1 MTELFVV
8 DLPLTE
14 FFKVGILRLETS
26 HRLSSS
32 LSHSCNRL
40 HNSLGIVRCL
50 GWIMKTKYLCLRNS
64 FLALALIAEFMLGA
78 SAAMGQAK
86 QTPGGNAAPATKF
99 PAAKAKAQPPKAPP
113 IDADADSDHGAQDE
127 DKTEKDTPESIRK
140 REEWFYK
147 QRASV
152 SGHIPGGARLRALQH
167 MQRMMAAEG
176 KLVLR
181 PDGTYAAAT
190 PQSGLTSFPGWSS
203 IGPTPT
209 TGGTFSPV
217 TGRVTTIAVDPSDT
231 TGNTVLIGG
240 AQGGIWRS
248 TDAGVTWAAVGDQ
261 NASLA
266 MGSIAF
272 APSSPSTVYAGT
284 GEQASIGFD
293 IYYGA
298 GVLKSTDSGKTWTQ
312 TCTTAG
318 ATCPFIGP
326 YTNGLNPGFG
336 FFNFGGAR
344 ISYVAV
350 NPTNPNL
357 ILVGAQFL
365 VEGPQE
371 GVYCSS
377 NGGATWTNIL
387 PDEMATFVGFASSSV
402 AFVALGNP
410 FGSSPGA
417 PHGNGIYKS
426 TNASSCSATFTQLTA
441 GLPAQSTMGRMELGI
456 SPNFASDNTVYAS
469 ISDGTSSSATNLGV
483 WVTANGGMLWTQTA
497 APDVCQ
503 FQCWYDNVIKVDPTN
518 KNHVFFGGS
527 SVSDAGGNPMWVVR
541 TTSGG
546 TSWSTVIPTQRSAG
560 LPHVDTH
567 ALAFFKLPT
576 GKVRLYLG
584 NDGGIWRTDDAEAA
598 TILWTNLNDS
608 LLTLTQFYPSISI
621 NPSSPSIAYA
631 GTQDNGSQNY
641 QGGVSWMDNN
651 LCGDGAS
658 TAVDAIVP
666 STVYIGCATGFPVN
680 ASYQNGA
687 AGTFS
692 PAVNGI
698 DPNDTSDFIPPLVT
712 DPNIANVLYFG
723 TTKIY
728 QSFDAAN
735 TWTALTAPLVSA
747 PGDWLTAIA
756 VEPGNSNVLY
766 TGSSGG
772 EVFATQAATTES
784 AFFQV
789 GEFPIAPR
797 AVTGIAVD
805 PADASGNTAY
815 VALSGFSFNGTDPLG
830 NTFTDLRGHIFKIT
844 NANMT
849 AQATFTDVSC
859 STADCSKP
867 AANDLPNTPVNDVV
881 LDPDIPGILYAATD
895 LGVFV
900 GNCTA
905 MPCTWSTLGTSLPRV
920 AVLSLR
926 LHEASRTLF
935 AATHGRGVWNIV
947 LNNFAFTGPRIFSL
961 TPTSANAG
969 GAQLTLTVTGT
980 GLTNG
985 TIMFGST
992 VLTTTA
998 IQTDTQL
1005 SATIT
1010 SAMLVAGIPKISV
1023 KVGSTASNSLPFA
1036 VLALTPTLASINPP
1050 STPAQTPPSPPLAN
1064 IPIQLTGTNIASSAK
1079 VLFNGAISSI
1089 TSTFNSSTGLSA
1101 TLPSALLG
1109 PYGSTNDISILNTP
1123 PGGGKSASIIFKV
1136 IAPAPV
1142 NDNLANAIKISSPT
1156 YLDLKDSSGATT
1168 QSSDP
1173 TPPPNCV
1180 QQITSGQGN
1189 TGGLPNGAYN
1199 TIWYQFTP
1207 TFSANLEVDTV
1218 GSSYDTVLS
1227 IWTGSAGSLT
1237 PVACND
1243 DINPGIVT
1251 QSQLSGVPL
1260 TAGTTYYIEVSS
1272 FGPPDPNPVALGG
1285 KSQFNFSYNSGLYP
1299 TPTITSISPTSAN
1312 SGDPGFTLTVNG
1324 TNFFNG
1330 SGVDFI
1336 NSATSYGSLLIT
1348 TYISPTQLTASIP
1361 ASSITLPGTFNVEV
1375 VSPGPNYP
1383 VSNAVSFT
1391 VNVGVYPL
1399 PTLTSISPTTVIA
1412 GSFPFQI
1419 IADGKNFAPGAV
1431 LNFNGLAKTTT
1442 GGSTLNVY
1450 ANISTSDITTP
1461 GTVQV
1466 TVTNPAPGGGTSAP
1480 QPFVIAQPTVV
1491 PSITSLSPAS
1501 VAAGFPVNLTINGT
1515 GFTQGATLSVG
1526 GLGGNYYITN
1536 FVSSTQLSVPNF
1548 ASNGVGT
1555 LPVYVI
1561 DPPPAG
1567 TSPAFN
1573 LAVTQPPAP
1582 TITSISPTSAQ
1593 TGAQITLTINGSH
1606 FQPGASILF
1615 NNQTNFTY
1623 NTNNA
1628 GATQLTTSLILGG
1641 VAAGTYPITVV
1652 NLTPTSVSSNSVNF
1666 AVTGPPDFSF
1676 TIAAGQGLQTV
1687 NAGQTATFANA
1698 LTINAVN
1705 GFTGQVAASC
1715 TSPAQATTC
1724 SLSQNSLTAG
1734 QSASVIV
1741 TTTARSVVLPLP
1753 LNRRMISWPRVA
1765 PVILAMLL
1773 CFLLTWL
1780 ARTRR
1785 ERVLAGVPLAGVILF
1800 LVLQAVGCGGGS
1812 SQQQQPPPPP
1822 TGTLAGTY
1830 TITVTG
1836 TSANPNATHTATLQ
1850 LIVN

>member
-1 MTELFVV
+1 MKSSHLF
-8 DLPLTE
+8 
-14 FFKVGILRLETS
+14 
-26 HRLSSS
+26 
-32 LSHSCNRL
+32 
-40 HNSLGIVRCL
+40 
-50 GWIMKTKYLCLRNS
+50 LRNTI
-64 FLALALIAEFMLGA
+64 LALAFVAEFLFVA
-78 SAAMGQAK
+78 STATGQEK
-86 QTPGGNAAPATKF
+86 PAPKGDTTVAPQF
-99 PAAKAKAQPPKAPP
+99 PAAKAQPPKGAPSE
-113 IDADADSDHGAQDE
+113 ANADSNKDEQDKE
-127 DKTEKDTPESIRK
+127 EKTEKDSPESIRK

-152 SGHIPGGARLRALQH
+152 NGHIPRGARLKALQH

-181 PDGTYAAAT
+181 QDGSYAAVT
-190 PQSGLTSFPGWSS
+190 PQSGATSFPAWSS

-217 TGRVTTIAVDPSDT
+217 TGRVTTIAVDPSDA

-248 TDAGVTWAAVGDQ
+248 TDAGTTWTAVGDQ

-272 APSSPSTVYAGT
+272 AASQLSTVYAGT

-298 GVLKSTDSGKTWTQ
+298 GLLKSTDSGKTWAQ
-312 TCTTAG
+312 TCSIAG
-318 ATCPFIGP
+318 PTCPFIGP
-326 YTNGLNPGFG
+326 YTNSLNPGFG

-377 NGGATWTNIL
+377 DGGATWTNIL

-402 AFVALGNP
+402 AFAALGNP

-417 PHGNGIYKS
+417 PHGNGVYKS
-426 TNASSCSATFTQLTA
+426 TNASSCSATFTPLSV
-441 GLPAQSTMGRMELGI
+441 GLPTPSTMGRMDLGI
-456 SPNFASDNTVYAS
+456 SPNYASDNTVYAS

-483 WVTANGGMLWTQTA
+483 WATTNGGTQWTQTA

-518 KNHVFFGGS
+518 KSHVWFGGS

-541 TTSGG
+541 TTTGG
-546 TSWSTVIPTQRSAG
+546 TSWSTVIPNQIGTG

-567 ALAFFKLPT
+567 AIALFKLPN

-598 TILWTNLNDS
+598 TITWTNLNDS

-621 NPSSPSIAYA
+621 NPSSPSIAFA

-641 QGGVSWMDNN
+641 QGGVAWADNK

-658 TAVDAIVP
+658 TAVDAVVP
-666 STVYIGCATGFPVN
+666 STVYIGCATGFQVN

-698 DPNDTSDFIPPLVT
+698 DANDVSDFIPPLAT
-712 DPNIANVLYFG
+712 DPNTANLLYFG

-756 VEPGNSNVLY
+756 VEPGNSNVVY

-772 EVFATQAATTES
+772 EVFATQTATIQS

-844 NANMT
+844 NANLT
-849 AQATFTDVSC
+849 SQATFTDVSC
-859 STADCSKP
+859 STGDCSKP
-867 AANDLPNTPVNDVV
+867 AASDLPNTPVNDVV
-881 LDPDIPGILYAATD
+881 LDPDIPGTLYAATD

-900 GNCTA
+900 GNCTGV
-905 MPCTWSTLGTSLPRV
+905 PCTWTWTTLGTGLPRV

-935 AATHGRGVWNIV
+935 AATHGRGVWNIA

-961 TPTSANAG
+961 APTSANAG
-969 GAQLTLTVTGT
+969 GAQLTLTVNGT

-992 VLTTTA
+992 ALTTTA

-1005 SATIT
+1005 SAPIT
-1010 SAMLVAGIPKISV
+1010 SAMLVAGTPKISV

-1036 VLALTPTLASINPP
+1036 VLALTPTLASVNPP

-1064 IPIQLTGTNIASSAK
+1064 IPIQLTGTNFASSAK
-1079 VLFNGAISSI
+1079 VLFNGANSGI

-1123 PGGGKSASIIFKV
+1123 PGGGKSTSITFKV
-1136 IAPAPV
+1136 AASAPV
-1142 NDNLANAIKISSPT
+1142 NDNLANAISISSLT

-1168 QSSDP
+1168 QSGDP
-1173 TPPPNCV
+1173 TPPPTCV
-1180 QQITSGQGN
+1180 AQYSSAQGN
-1189 TGGLPNGAYN
+1189 TGGSKNGVYN

-1207 TFSANLEVDTV
+1207 VFAANLEVDTV

-1251 QSQLSGVPL
+1251 QSQLSGVAL
-1260 TAGTTYYIEVSS
+1260 AAGTTYYIMVSS
-1272 FGPPDPNPVALGG
+1272 FGPPDPNPLALGG
-1285 KSQFNFSYNSGLYP
+1285 KSQLNFSYNFGLYP
-1299 TPTITSISPTSAN
+1299 TPTITSISPASAN
-1312 SGDPGFTLTVNG
+1312 SGDPGVTLIVNG

-1330 SGVDFI
+1330 AGVDFV
-1336 NSATSYGSLLIT
+1336 NSATSYGNSLTT
-1348 TYISPTQLTASIP
+1348 TYVSPTQLTASLP
-1361 ASSITLPGTFNVEV
+1361 ASSITLPGMFNVEV
-1375 VSPGPNYP
+1375 VNPGPNYP
-1383 VSNAVSFT
+1383 VSSAVNFT
-1391 VNVGVYPL
+1391 VNVGVYPV
-1399 PTLTSISPTTVIA
+1399 PTLTSISPTTVVA

-1419 IADGKNFAPGAV
+1419 IADGKNFASGAV

-1442 GGSTLNVY
+1442 GGNTLNVY
-1450 ANISTSDITTP
+1450 ANISTADITTP

-1491 PSITSLSPAS
+1491 PNITSVSPAS

-1526 GLGGNYYITN
+1526 GLGGNYYGTT
-1536 FVSSTQLSVPNF
+1536 FVSSTQLSIPNF
-1548 ASNGVGT
+1548 AVNGVGT
-1555 LPVYVI
+1555 IPVYVI
-1561 DPPPAG
+1561 DPAPAG

-1573 LAVTQPPAP
+1573 LVVTPPPAP
-1582 TITSISPTSAQ
+1582 AITSINPTSAPAE
-1593 TGAQITLTINGSH
+1593 AQVTLTVNGSN
-1606 FQPGASILF
+1606 FQPGANILF
-1615 NNQTNFTY
+1615 NNQTGFTF
-1623 NTNNA
+1623 NTNYSA
-1628 GATQLTTSLILGG
+1628 TTQLTTSLILGG

-1652 NLTPTSVSSNSVNF
+1652 NVTPTSVSSNSVNF
-1666 AVTGPPDFSF
+1666 TVTGPPDFSF
-1676 TIAAGQGLQTV
+1676 TVAAGQGVQTV
-1687 NAGQTATFANA
+1687 NAGQTATFTNVIS
-1698 LTINAVN
+1698 INAVN
-1705 GFTGQVAASC
+1705 GFTGQVNVSC
-1715 TSPAQATTC
+1715 ISPAQATTC
-1724 SLSQNSLTAG
+1724 SLNQNSLNAG
-1734 QSASVIV
+1734 QSASVMV
-1741 TTTARSVVLPLP
+1741 TTTARGMTPPLP
-1753 LNRRMISWPRVA
+1753 LNRRIISWPRLV
-1765 PVILAMLL
+1765 PVILVMLL
-1773 CFLLTWL
+1773 YVLMARL

-1785 ERVLAGVPLAGVILF
+1785 QRILASIPLAGVVLF

-1812 SQQQQPPPPP
+1812 SQPPPPPRP

-1836 TSANPNATHTATLQ
+1836 ASPSSSTTHSATLQ